1 MAPKAKIRTPKLSA
15 EQRIAIVEKVDN
27 YVEQHKVTIDKACRA
42 LGIAKT
48 AYFSNRLR
56 IQGYTSRGAK
66 MRLAHGATPHP
77 KAGSMKASNDQ
88 AKAEVQHNGSD
99 VAGITQ
105 EFPLAIIP
113 DKPSKK
119 APQPKPIN
127 GSSDDAVTA
136 RQLLQVADRL
146 SQVLAVAASMLV
158 KRP

>member
-42 LGIAKT
+42 LGIAKSK
-48 AYFSNRLR
+48 YFSNRLR

-77 KAGSMKASNDQ
+77 KAGSMKASSDQ
-88 AKAEVQHNGSD
+88 AKVEHNGSD
-99 VAGITQ
+99 IAGITQ

-127 GSSDDAVTA
+127 GSSDDAMTA

-146 SQVLAVAASMLV
+146 SQVLAVAASLLV